1 MPSQGVIYYMK
12 YIVAIVFA
20 VFSLNSFGETL
31 IARDYSARPAA
42 PKPVI
47 KKVKLLR
54 SNPHRFTAIRFAN
67 LNPAD
72 VVDDEDLI
80 PQKRYRSRLEQEI
93 DENDI
98 SDYAKTR
105 LFLARNLAIQK
116 YLKVH
121 GNQV

>member
-1 MPSQGVIYYMK
+1 MK
-12 YIVAIVFA
+12 YIVAFLFA
-20 VFSLNSFGETL
+20 IYSFTAFGETL
-31 IARDYSARPAA
+31 IARDYSARPT
-42 PKPVI
+42 PSKPVI

-54 SNPHRFTAIRFAN
+54 SNPHRFTAIRLAN

-93 DENDI
+93 DDNDI

-105 LFLARNLAIQK
+105 LFLARSLALRK
-116 YLKVH
+116 YLEVH

>member
-1 MPSQGVIYYMK
+1 MRL
-12 YIVAIVFA
+12 IVAFLFA
-20 VFSLNSFGETL
+20 IYSFTAFGEVQ
-31 IARDYSARPAA
+31 ISKDYSARSAKV
-42 PKPVI
+42 KPVI

-54 SNPHRFTAIRFAN
+54 SHPYRFAAIRFAN
-67 LNPAD
+67 VDPAD